1 MAVNLRHGRATFL
14 FLFAP
19 SALASATTAKRA
31 RRDHSREGER
41 PFARARHKDRR
52 MKAST
57 IYRDVILDR
66 IARPKTHSV
75 LFWWLFEHH
84 DMVEE
89 LAGGARMSWAE
100 LCASFAEQGMIMT
113 DRNGNPPKPGTARQ
127 TWWRVRKEKKR
138 LDERRAAALAERAAR
153 VAANPRRNM
162 PSRFPRGNYLRPV
175 VAETGG
181 TQVAGEKKKYA
192 FRPNGLIKVIDNP
205 SSALHTH
212 QDRNLECGRS
222 INDGAERH
230 FERLGLEWKP

>member
-19 SALASATTAKRA
+19 SAPSVSNDREESQTPIIRGRASAR
-31 RRDHSREGER
+31 SLG
-41 PFARARHKDRR
+41 PHKDRR

-57 IYRDVILDR
+57 IDRDVILDR
-66 IARPKTHSV
+66 IARPKTRSV

-89 LAGGARMSWAE
+89 VAGGARMSWAE
-100 LCASFAEQGMIMT
+100 LCASFAEQGMT

-127 TWWRVRKEKKR
+127 TWWRVRREKKR
-138 LDERRAAALAERAAR
+138 LDERRAAALAEHAAR
-153 VAANPRRNM
+153 AAANPRRNM
-162 PSRFPRGNYLRPV
+162 PSRFPKGNYPPPV

-212 QDRNLECGRS
+212 QERNLECGRS